1 MTSAQV
7 QAASDTDHLLRLAI
21 RVGSIGIFQSDL
33 ERQQTSFSPELCTT
47 LGLPVG
53 TTMPYDKAM
62 QLFDQ
67 RDRGAVLDKAEAAA
81 NQPTGENG
89 AQCAGSRAPMVRSAG
104 CLFMGSESIVARNQC
119 VPLVWSST
127 SPTSGKLKPHSERVS
142 AGFGSRWRRHRWEP
156 SRPTSLPATH
166 LLMPRRLVSSDCQR
180 RRASFRPT
188 NCASASRLRT

>member
-81 NQPTGENG
+81 K
-89 AQCAGSRAPMVRSAG
+89 SADRG
-104 CLFMGSESIVARNQC
+104 KWAANLLWPG
-119 VPLVWSST
+119 T
-127 SPTSGKLKPHSERVS
+127 SAFPWCG
-142 AGFGSRWRRHRWEP
+142 RRHH
-156 SRPTSLPATH
+156 RP
-166 LLMPRRLVSSDCQR
+166 QG
-180 RRASFRPT
+180 
-188 NCASASRLRT
+188 N

>member
-67 RDRGAVLDKAEAAA
+67 RDRGAVLDKAEAQGHAHRWFGPLGVCSWAA
-81 NQPTGENG
+81 NLLWPGT
-89 AQCAGSRAPMVRSAG
+89 SAFPWCG
-104 CLFMGSESIVARNQC
+104 
-119 VPLVWSST
+119 
-127 SPTSGKLKPHSERVS
+127 
-142 AGFGSRWRRHRWEP
+142 RRHH
-156 SRPTSLPATH
+156 RP
-166 LLMPRRLVSSDCQR
+166 QG
-180 RRASFRPT
+180 
-188 NCASASRLRT
+188 N